1 MAGRPLR
8 TPGSGRG
15 PLARDGSIEPLGA
28 SGRFRRDTQESPRQ
42 LQLSTS
48 SRLKISVWS
57 LYEKI
62 SP

>member
-1 MAGRPLR
+1 MTKGRANQMHGLL
-8 TPGSGRG
+8 SF
-15 PLARDGSIEPLGA
+15 
-28 SGRFRRDTQESPRQ
+28 RFPHDLPDSNQD
-42 LQLSTS
+42 STS

>member
-1 MAGRPLR
+1 MALFYMYFFFPMDVV
-8 TPGSGRG
+8 PC
-15 PLARDGSIEPLGA
+15 ASIC
-28 SGRFRRDTQESPRQ
+28 R
-42 LQLSTS
+42 LQDSTS

>member
-1 MAGRPLR
+1 MLRGTAAGRR
-8 TPGSGRG
+8 RAAVCRAARPG
-15 PLARDGSIEPLGA
+15 LANQD
-28 SGRFRRDTQESPRQ
+28 
-42 LQLSTS
+42 STS